1 MPAASLRTRLERL
14 RSGLR
19 HPERVLPLLG
29 AALVLGLLCSLG
41 CSSVRPPRGV
51 KPVTV
56 TMVCTGYCN
65 CQACC
70 GWERSW
76 WRLGMPVYSSGPL
89 EGERK
94 IVGQT
99 ASGRM
104 TRYGTAAVDRSRYP
118 FGTVF
123 KVPGYG
129 YARAEDVGG
138 AIKGNAIDLWFPSHE
153 EALEWGRKILKVQ
166 VWKVP

>member
-1 MPAASLRTRLERL
+1 MPAGSLRTRLAAIADL
-14 RSGLR
+14 AR
-19 HPERVLPLLG
+19 HPKRVWPLIG
-29 AALVLGLLCSLG
+29 AALVLFLSCTFG
-41 CSSVRPPRGV
+41 CSSIRPPRGV

-76 WRLGMPVYSSGPL
+76 WRLGMPVYASGPL
-89 EGERK
+89 EGQRK

-99 ASGRM
+99 ASGRQA
-104 TRYGTAAVDRSRYP
+104 RYGTAAVDRTRYP

-153 EALEWGRKILKVQ
+153 AALKWGRKTLKVQ
-166 VWKVP
+166 VWTVP